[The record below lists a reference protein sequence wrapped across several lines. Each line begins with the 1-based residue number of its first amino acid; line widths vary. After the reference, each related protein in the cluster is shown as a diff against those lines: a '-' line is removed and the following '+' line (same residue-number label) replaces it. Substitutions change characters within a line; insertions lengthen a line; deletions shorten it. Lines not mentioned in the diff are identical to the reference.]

1 MEKELYPNSITLFA
15 FKFLLILMLIKIL
28 NHYTNKSFDMSFQ
41 LLKKAFLEY
50 ANILISYYEAK
61 KKFRKLSLDYQSI
74 YSCKYDCALF
84 WGENQNFKSCS
95 ICDEPQYMFIGYKRK
110 NIPQKVVL
118 IKTYSL

>member
-61 KKFRKLSLDYQSI
+61 KKLRRKTKVSTTKFGLSI
-74 YSCKYDCALF
+74 NLF
-84 WGENQNFKSCS
+84 
-95 ICDEPQYMFIGYKRK
+95 
-110 NIPQKVVL
+110 L
-118 IKTYSL
+118 